1 MRTMSAED
9 WPYNAGLWFATMLG
23 IGFISTCV
31 QRYFG
36 WVIWWALI
44 AAVMS
49 VWLLW
54 KVAPI

>member
-1 MRTMSAED
+1 MNAEN